1 VIALLIG
8 LAVAAV
14 ASAPALL
21 FAWGSRE
28 VTDFKQRL
36 KLWAIGLA
44 IRFAIIDGALFY
56 LFVQTSIAR
65 VPVIIGV
72 AIGYVIFY
80 TLESMVTLRAKK

>member
-28 VTDFKQRL
+28 VTDFKQ
-36 KLWAIGLA
+36 
-44 IRFAIIDGALFY
+44 
-56 LFVQTSIAR
+56 TSIAR